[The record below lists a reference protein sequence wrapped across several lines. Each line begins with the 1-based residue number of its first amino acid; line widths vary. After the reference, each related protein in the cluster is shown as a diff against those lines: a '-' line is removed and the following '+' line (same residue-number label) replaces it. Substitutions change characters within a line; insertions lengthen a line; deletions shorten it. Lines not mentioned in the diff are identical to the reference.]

1 MENKLGL
8 LQVSRG
14 VAAMLVVLLHCY
26 LNSVFYFREPTVFA
40 AIARHGWV
48 GVEYFF
54 VLSGFIITYIHWN
67 DLELRGKAAR
77 FLKKRFIRIYPIY
90 WLIATVMLLY
100 YLFLKKEESGIS
112 VKVKSASDVFYLA
125 KCYVLYPLYPP
136 RKNFI
141 DSAWTLSYEVLFYLV
156 FATGIKAGLKT
167 AKNIFLVWAV
177 FIAVLYYTG
186 ILSGFKPGSFL
197 FNPIILY
204 FLAGCF
210 IAYLIKGLKKKA
222 SPLVVFAGIII
233 AAILFWIYN
242 MALHAG
248 APADRRDIVYNYLFM
263 IILGLL
269 LWGIVT
275 LDTRSNNIE
284 WPKLLLLIGDASY
297 SIYLIHIP
305 VVLFFYKICNSLV
318 HRYDLKSVFFLN
330 ALFVFVFFASLL
342 TGVLVHKVA
351 EKRLLAYFN
360 KQIIQA

>member
-1 MENKLGL
+1 M
-8 LQVSRG
+8 QVSRG

-26 LNSVFYFREPTVFA
+26 LNSVFYFSEPTVFA
-40 AIARHGWV
+40 AVARHGWV

-67 DLELRGKAAR
+67 D
-77 FLKKRFIRIYPIY
+77 LKKRFIRIYPIY

-100 YLFLKKEESGIS
+100 YLFLKKEESGIY
-112 VKVKSASDVFYLA
+112 VEVKSASDVFYLI

-156 FATGIKAGLKT
+156 FATGIKAGLQTTKY
-167 AKNIFLVWAV
+167 IFLVWATLIPL
-177 FIAVLYYTG
+177 FYYTG
-186 ILSGFKPGSFL
+186 ILNGFKVAGFL

-210 IAYLIKGLKKKA
+210 IAYVIKGLKKKG
-222 SPLVVFAGIII
+222 SPLVVIGGISF
-233 AAILFWIYN
+233 AAILFWVYN
-242 MALHAG
+242 IVLHAG
-248 APADRRDIVYNYLFM
+248 PPADRRDIVYNYLFM

-275 LDTRSNNIE
+275 LDTRSNSNTR
-284 WPKLLLLIGDASY
+284 PKLLLLIGDASY

-305 VVLFFYKICNSLV
+305 VVLFFYKISNSLL
-318 HRYDLKSVFFLN
+318 HRYHLRSVFSLN
-330 ALFVFVFFASLL
+330 VLFVFVFFACLL